1 MSKLFFNRPMRAG
14 GVALLGVLLSVT
26 AATAY
31 GATLVT
37 PDPIL
42 VNTEGNS
49 SSTRPIGLSV
59 TPVLEYQQVF
69 GSSLFGTS
77 PVLISSFAFRLD
89 VGYVPGPI
97 SPINLT
103 SLQVI
108 MSTTSAGVD
117 GLSTTLASNLGGDQ
131 TVVINN
137 PSGFSQPSTTVKT
150 NGITYDFNYVF
161 TFATP
166 FLYDPTQGNLLFDI
180 QSTFGAGFWNNAF
193 DATLSNTDQTS
204 TAFTTS
210 GTPATSTLG
219 LVVQFTYTTPTPEP
233 EMLSLLFASLMGLGA
248 LRYASSR
255 KK

>member
-1 MSKLFFNRPMRAG
+1 MRAG
-14 GVALLGVLLSVT
+14 GVALLGILLSVT
-26 AATAY
+26 AVTAY

-37 PDPIL
+37 PDPLL
-42 VNTEGNS
+42 VNTEGNAAS
-49 SSTRPIGLSV
+49 LRPIGSIF
-59 TPVLEYQQVF
+59 TPTLEYQQVF
-69 GSSLFGTS
+69 GSGLFGTS
-77 PVLISSFAFRLD
+77 PILISSFAFRLD
-89 VGYVPGPI
+89 RGYTPNSPV
-97 SPINLT
+97 SPIILN
-103 SLQVI
+103 SLQVT
-108 MSTTSAGVD
+108 MSTTSAAVD
-117 GLSTTLASNLGGDQ
+117 GLSTSLTSNLGSDA
-131 TVVINN
+131 TVVISS
-137 PSGFSQPSTTVKT
+137 PSSLSQPSTSVRT
-150 NGITYDFNYVF
+150 NGITYDFDYIF